1 MSFVIAM
8 PATQHLTLSNIILRP
23 IVAGDR
29 DALIPLL
36 MNAEFM
42 AFSPSGAMSQAQAAK
57 RFDSFV
63 DGYEAKGI
71 GKLAILNKE
80 SGELIGY
87 CGLEPCHL
95 DGEDIIELGYRL
107 KTSARGRGYTFEA
120 AGAVLDNWVKSG
132 TVPRTVH
139 AFTEP
144 DNEVSIHILK
154 KLGFHFI
161 RHSQY
166 EGMPIKVFEKPLSP

>member
-1 MSFVIAM
+1 M
-8 PATQHLTLSNIILRP
+8 PETQYLTLDNIILRQ
-23 IVAGDR
+23 IVPGDR

-36 MNAEFM
+36 MDEEFM
-42 AFSPSGAMSQAQAAK
+42 AFSPSGAMDQAQAAK

-63 DGYEAKGI
+63 DSFVNGYQAQGT
-71 GKLAILNKE
+71 GKLAIVDKS

-107 KTSARGRGYTFEA
+107 NTTARGRGLAFA
-120 AGAVLDNWVKSG
+120 AATAVLDYWAKSG

-144 DNEVSIHILK
+144 ENAVSIHILM
-154 KLGFHFI
+154 KLGFNFI
-161 RHSQY
+161 RHSRY
-166 EGMPIKVFEKPLSP
+166 AGMPIKVFEKPPAF